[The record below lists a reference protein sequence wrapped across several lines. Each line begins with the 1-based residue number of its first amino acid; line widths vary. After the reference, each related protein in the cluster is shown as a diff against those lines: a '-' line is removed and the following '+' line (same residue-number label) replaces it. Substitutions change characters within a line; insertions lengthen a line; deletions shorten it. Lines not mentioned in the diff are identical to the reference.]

1 MVKNRQISMKTIHTA
16 PYQHFLALLVEA
28 RKTSQ
33 LTQQELSEKLGR
45 PQSYVSKYE
54 RGERRLDVIEFL
66 EVSMNLGADPH
77 RILSEIEQMLIRN
90 RHA

>member
-1 MVKNRQISMKTIHTA
+1 MKTIHTA

-45 PQSYVSKYE
+45 PQSCVSKYE

>member
-1 MVKNRQISMKTIHTA
+1 MKTIHTA
-16 PYQHFLALLVEA
+16 PYQHLLSLLIEA
-28 RKTSQ
+28 RKISK

-66 EVSMNLGADPH
+66 EVSANLGADPH
-77 RILSEIEQMLIRN
+77 CILREIEQMLLRN
-90 RHA
+90 SHA